1 MGIWKSTAAA
11 LLVVL
16 AGCGTPSAQK
26 SARAKDWE
34 SPEFA
39 ASQRPAP
46 AAIQPAP
53 PMVPVPAVAPVHIQK
68 HETSWLSLDR
78 WCEDNQ
84 RTMPT
89 RLMGTP
95 PAYSLNASN
104 GSLILRSGTTSAFWS
119 GSEVRL
125 GFAPQFI
132 DGHLF
137 VHGLDLEKTI
147 DPLLSQWTP
156 PPKASRPVIVL
167 DPGHGGSDPGARAA
181 GTRWSEKDLTL
192 DWALRLSAVLVA
204 NGWQVFLTRTND
216 SSLALSNRVAFA
228 DAHRANFF
236 ISLHFNSSTQGRE
249 HGLETYCLT
258 PAGMQSSITR
268 GEDDLLASFPNNA
281 FDAQN
286 LALAYRVHSALLHA
300 TTGHDRGVR
309 RARFPGVLRNQSRP
323 AILVE
328 GGYISNPEEAAHII
342 NPVYRQKL
350 AEAIVRALCD
360 DLPALAVSETKPKD
374 GN

>member
-1 MGIWKSTAAA
+1 MDIWKSAAA
-11 LLVVL
+11 VLLLVL
-16 AGCGTPSAQK
+16 GGCGTPSAQK
-26 SARAKDWE
+26 RARATDWE

-46 AAIQPAP
+46 APTQPAP
-53 PMVPVPAVAPVHIQK
+53 PIVPVVAPVRVQK
-68 HETSWLSLDR
+68 HETSWLPLDR
-78 WCEDNQ
+78 WCEDTQ
-84 RTMPT
+84 HTTPI
-89 RLMGTP
+89 RLTGTP
-95 PAYSLNASN
+95 PSYSLNASN
-104 GSLILRSGTTSAFWS
+104 GSLVLRSGTRSAFWS

-132 DGHLF
+132 DGHLL

-147 DPLLSQWTP
+147 DPLMNQWTP
-156 PPKASRPVIVL
+156 PPKTSRPVIVL

-181 GTRWSEKDLTL
+181 GTHWFEKELTL
-192 DWALRLSAVLVA
+192 DWALRLSAMLAA

-228 DAHRANFF
+228 DAHRADLF

-249 HGLETYCLT
+249 QGLETYCLT

-281 FDAQN
+281 FDAEN

-300 TTGHDRGVR
+300 TASNDRGVR

-323 AILVE
+323 AILIE
-328 GGYISNPEEAAHII
+328 GGYISNPEEAARIASPAH
-342 NPVYRQKL
+342 RQKL
-350 AEAIVRALCD
+350 AEAVMRAICVD
-360 DLPALAVSETKPKD
+360 VPTIAAGDKD
-374 GN
+374 AN